1 MKIKKFLV
9 PQNIA
14 RRKLESNLVIVSNSL
29 SLLVLVL
36 VPPFEQSFNS
46 DISQILRSTIIRNE
60 YIKIHQDE
68 VFQGSHAA
76 TVSHIITSPAYYGQ
90 HTRRRRRKH
99 CLWAICKFFVM
110 SIHLWKL
117 SNESF
122 SLTPHEL
129 IFHCNCQFFVPYDTK
144 RQVQLKMKLQDSGVT
159 LMSFLSRWSS
169 SHNVF
174 RAPLHHPWC
183 HQMAHQRYHPHPR
196 QQYLQSYRQ
205 LVQVLRPLSSHLLTP
220 LQRRL
225 LSQQQFCPP
234 HQAVLS
240 PWCRPLCQLALSAR
254 TEMMSGQLARRPSHG
269 ANGSTSSIMFSNG
282 VQIKIFRPIV
292 LFLAGPV
299 LIPPLVLCSK
309 LPLVAGLRVP

>member
-46 DISQILRSTIIRNE
+46 DISQILRTTRYPHSCPCTTPYHIFTDCYHPRHWLVPIGPTNGVLE
-60 YIKIHQDE
+60 GSQGTGAVGLEE
-68 VFQGSHAA
+68 VGEEEE
-76 TVSHIITSPAYYGQ
+76 
-90 HTRRRRRKH
+90 
-99 CLWAICKFFVM
+99 M
-110 SIHLWKL
+110 
-117 SNESF
+117 
-122 SLTPHEL
+122 
-129 IFHCNCQFFVPYDTK
+129 
-144 RQVQLKMKLQDSGVT
+144 MKLLRDVIERVCIKT
-159 LMSFLSRWSS
+159 
-169 SHNVF
+169 VPC
-174 RAPLHHPWC
+174 RAIH
-183 HQMAHQRYHPHPR
+183 A
-196 QQYLQSYRQ
+196 
-205 LVQVLRPLSSHLLTP
+205 QVLRP

>member
-99 CLWAICKFFVM
+99 CHTHVHVL
-110 SIHLWKL
+110 LRTTY
-117 SNESF
+117 
-122 SLTPHEL
+122 SLIVITQGIGL
-129 IFHCNCQFFVPYDTK
+129 
-144 RQVQLKMKLQDSGVT
+144 
-159 LMSFLSRWSS
+159 
-169 SHNVF
+169 
-174 RAPLHHPWC
+174 
-183 HQMAHQRYHPHPR
+183 
-196 QQYLQSYRQ
+196 YR
-205 LVQVLRPLSSHLLTP
+205 
-220 LQRRL
+220 
-225 LSQQQFCPP
+225 
-234 HQAVLS
+234 
-240 PWCRPLCQLALSAR
+240 
-254 TEMMSGQLARRPSHG
+254 
-269 ANGSTSSIMFSNG
+269 
-282 VQIKIFRPIV
+282 
-292 LFLAGPV
+292 
-299 LIPPLVLCSK
+299 
-309 LPLVAGLRVP
+309 